1 MNNQGAGMHKRLV
14 VVFLALALV
23 AGACGGDDDNQAGQG
38 TATTAAGQPV
48 RGGTFVVAVTS
59 LPDIAL
65 NPAVNTQ
72 GGMQAVA
79 GHLYNGLVEID
90 ENARP
95 VPELATRW
103 DIREGGKVYE
113 FALADAVKWHD
124 GRPLTAA
131 DVKFSFEVLIRNHSR
146 TQTSVGPALERPC
159 TTGNAP
165 PDCPSITATEASG
178 GTPARVTFRF
188 ANPYA
193 PLLRQLTHN
202 EAPIIPKHLWDG
214 KPPPTTAAPLPEG
227 QNPVG
232 TGPFKF
238 VSRSPNELVYERNP
252 EYFRRELPYFDRLV
266 HRVTAAGRQDLETG
280 AVDWLGTVPG
290 VDIPAL
296 RANRDVKLDTGSLSA
311 GGSGN
316 CVLTLVLNLFR
327 EGEAPAAVRDGTAA
341 PHPMLGDVNV
351 RKAIA
356 HALNRPTYIRDVQQD
371 DGSRLAN
378 GPIHSNIAFAH
389 SAAPLPAYDARE
401 ADRLLTAAG
410 WTREGGS
417 GTRVYTGP
425 DAGQPGRPAANDR
438 FAIDYSGFA
447 GTQIDLGN
455 KIRQD
460 LAAVG
465 IEFTVNTATPA
476 QMNTLY
482 SGRNYD
488 TLAFSNCQQTDPEV
502 GVRRL
507 YHSTAITGAPFTNG
521 AGYKNTTVDTSFDQA
536 ARTIDDAGRT
546 PLYAQASA
554 QIARDLP
561 YLYLIETVSNRAHRA
576 QCQGLK
582 PYTGHFAESAFC
594 RR

>member
-1 MNNQGAGMHKRLV
+1 MHKRLV
-14 VVFLALALV
+14 TLFLALGLV
-23 AGACGGDDDNQAGQG
+23 ATACGDDDENEAGQG
-38 TATTAAGQPV
+38 TGTSAPAEQPV
-48 RGGTFVVAVTS
+48 RGGTFVVGVTS

-72 GGMQAVA
+72 GGLQSVA
-79 GHLYNGLVEID
+79 GLLYNGLVEID
-90 ENARP
+90 QNADP

-103 DIREGGKVYE
+103 DVRENGKVYE
-113 FALADAVKWHD
+113 FTLAQGVKWHD

-146 TQTSVGPALERPC
+146 TQTSVGPALEQPC
-159 TTGNAP
+159 TTGEAP
-165 PDCPSITATEASG
+165 LNCPSITATEASG

-214 KPPPTTAAPLPEG
+214 KPAPTTATPLPEG

-232 TGPFKF
+232 TGPFRF
-238 VSRSPNELVYERNP
+238 VSRTPNELVYERNP
-252 EYFRRELPYFDRLV
+252 EYFRPELPLFDRVV

-280 AVDWLGTVPG
+280 AIDWLGSVPG
-290 VDIPAL
+290 VDLPPL
-296 RANRDVKLDTGSLSA
+296 RANPDVKIDTGFLSP

-316 CVLTLVLNLFR
+316 CLLTVVLNLHR
-327 EGEAPAAVRDGTAA
+327 EGESPAAIRAGTAA
-341 PHPMLGDVNV
+341 AHPMLGDVNV
-351 RKAIA
+351 RRAVA
-356 HALNRPTYIRDVQQD
+356 AALNRPTYVRDVQQD

-378 GPIHSNIAFAH
+378 GPIHSNIAWA
-389 SAAPLPAYDARE
+389 SSPNPLPNYDVRE

-410 WTREGGS
+410 WTRPGGS

-425 DAGQPGRPAANDR
+425 DAGQPGKPAADQR
-438 FAIDYSGFA
+438 FEIDYSGFA

-455 KIRQD
+455 KLKQD

-465 IEFTVNTATPA
+465 IELTVNTATAA

-488 TLAFSNCQQTDPEV
+488 TLAFSNCQQTDPEI

-507 YHSTAITGAPFTNG
+507 YHSASITGAPFTNG
-521 AGYKNTTVDTSFDQA
+521 AGYRNQAVDNAFDQA
-536 ARTIDDAGRT
+536 AQKVNQAERS

-561 YLYLIETVSNRAHRA
+561 YLYLLETASNRAFRA
-576 QCQGLK
+576 QCHGLK
-582 PYTGHFAESAFC
+582 TYTSHFAETGFC